1 MVKPSHSG
9 IVRVTKSRGLGD
21 IGKELE
27 IIWNINSR
35 LIMYL
40 IYHLVLR
47 LIFAPIKVCILNE
60 ESHLW
65 QSVIMVFE
73 C

>member
-1 MVKPSHSG
+1 MRPSHSSG
-9 IVRVTKSRGLGD
+9 VHVTKSRRVGD

-27 IIWNINSR
+27 IIWNINSK
-35 LIMYL
+35 LNMYL
-40 IYHLVLR
+40 IYHLVLK
-47 LIFAPIKVCILNE
+47 LIFVPIIICVLNK

-73 C
+73 R